1 MPGTAVRIRIT
12 PDDRL
17 ALAQA
22 VNSFFSLITYDQA
35 WTGLLRERREDEAFE
50 PQLMLVLSQLLRD
63 LHSGRSGATWLQQFV
78 LDNGPGPI
86 IEAIIEVRANTDDED
101 LRRAVDDLVDQYGS
115 QLGELTEAGY
125 AGLVSN
131 EIPQFDTLLEEAR
144 GVLRRQASEGDLLKN
159 VLCSAATLMISGGM
173 VSTLIPPHVQGPVIA
188 GVGVSVFGIWKC
200 KLDEL
205 ERKEGWRPAQ

>member
-1 MPGTAVRIRIT
+1 MPSAALQIRIT

-22 VNSFFSLITYDQA
+22 VTSFFSLITYDQA
-35 WTGLLRERREDEAFE
+35 WTGLLVERRDDEAFE

-63 LHSGRSGATWLQQFV
+63 LHAGRAGATWLQQFV
-78 LDNGPGPI
+78 LDNGAGPI
-86 IEAIIEVRANTDDED
+86 VEAVVQVRANTDDED
-101 LRRAVDDLVDQYGS
+101 LRRAVGDLVDLYGG

-131 EIPQFDTLLEEAR
+131 EIPQFDALLEEAR
-144 GVLRRQASEGDLLKN
+144 GALRHQASEGDLLKN

-205 ERKEGWRPAQ
+205 ERKAGWKPAR